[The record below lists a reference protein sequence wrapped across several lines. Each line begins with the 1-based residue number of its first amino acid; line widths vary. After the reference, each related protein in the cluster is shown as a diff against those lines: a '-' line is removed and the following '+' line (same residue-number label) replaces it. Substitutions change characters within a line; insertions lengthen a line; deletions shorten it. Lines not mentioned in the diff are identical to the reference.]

1 MTLESIS
8 TGAHS
13 FDSIYEHYASQIT
26 RYIERITGSYETA
39 EDLTQET
46 FLKVFRSWGQLEA
59 AANPNAW
66 LFRVATNTAY
76 DELRKRSRGDALP
89 ITDVHART
97 LATAAAG
104 LSFEE
109 ADWLWVVMGQLP
121 AAYRIPL
128 ILQSYAGYP
137 VRDIAALL
145 GCKEATIRSRIR
157 RARAQFQK
165 RYTV

>member
-1 MTLESIS
+1 MTLASS
-8 TGAHS
+8 SPGVYS
-13 FDSIYEHYASQIT
+13 FDSIYDDYAPQIT
-26 RYIERITGSYETA
+26 RYLERLTGSYETA

-46 FLKVFRSWGQLEA
+46 FLKVFRSWEQLGA

-76 DELRKRSRGDALP
+76 DELRKRRRSDTMPL
-89 ITDVHART
+89 TDIHART
-97 LATAAAG
+97 IAAAALG
-104 LSFEE
+104 LSFED
-109 ADWLWVVMGQLP
+109 ADWLWVVMGRLP

-145 GCKEATIRSRIR
+145 GCKEATIRSRLR
-157 RARAQFQK
+157 RARMQFQAH
-165 RYTV
+165 YVV